1 MLLQPALVLLSFQ
14 AELAAQL
21 VGQQWEPAAVG
32 PQGRGALA
40 ALAASH
46 PPLRQQAAAAAALVR
61 ACLALE
67 LQAALV
73 HRLRAAPAQMARA
86 AQVGAQELRVQRRL
100 LQVRQEPAVVVV
112 LVLVLTLVLETVPT
126 AAIARSGRKHQIAP
140 WRGRAGAVEV
150 EPPPAV

>member
-1 MLLQPALVLLSFQ
+1 LVLLSFQ

-21 VGQQWEPAAVG
+21 VGQQWEPAAAG

-46 PPLRQQAAAAAALVR
+46 LPLHQQAAAAAALVQ
-61 ACLALE
+61 AYLALE
-67 LQAALV
+67 LRAALV
-73 HRLRAAPAQMARA
+73 HRLRAALAQMARA
-86 AQVGAQELRVQRRL
+86 AQVGAQALRLQRRP
-100 LQVRQEPAVVVV
+100 LQARQEPAAVVG
-112 LVLVLTLVLETVPT
+112 LVLVITLVLETART
-126 AAIARSGRKHQIAP
+126 AAIVRSGRKHQIAP